1 MYWLLHEDALRQ
13 LREAERRVTID
24 AAQQRAWLERE
35 EHEVAERG
43 PRSLRLAGDVAEIR
57 VEGLLTKRPDF
68 WARFFGLGNTS
79 YEDVIKA
86 IAVARSK
93 PEVKAVQLFIDSPG
107 GAADGLFDLFAEL
120 EQLRAEKPVRVR
132 AANAYSAAYGIAA
145 VAGPITATTPASM
158 FGSVGVAVRYS
169 RWADVEIYDITNTES
184 PDKRPD
190 PATEHG
196 KAVIRRELDAIFD
209 LFAEAIAKG
218 RSASTGETVTRKDV
232 AENFGRG
239 ASFVAKE
246 AKRRGMIDAVPMA
259 ATRPALQ
266 LVSNDEPSAAR
277 GREKER
283 ETMSE
288 KKLTL
293 EELRAQYPELYHQ
306 VFEAGRAAGVEQERK
321 RVRAHL
327 TLAAKT
333 GAVEIAHKAIEAG
346 TSVTDEEVHAEYLA
360 AGLNLR
366 DRKARQIETDE
377 AGRVADGAKPNDLR
391 TPDLGDLVVAVLEE
405 QGGL

>member
-1 MYWLLHEDALRQ
+1 
-13 LREAERRVTID
+13 
-24 AAQQRAWLERE
+24 
-35 EHEVAERG
+35 
-43 PRSLRLAGDVAEIR
+43 
-57 VEGLLTKRPDF
+57 
-68 WARFFGLGNTS
+68 
-79 YEDVIKA
+79 
-86 IAVARSK
+86 
-93 PEVKAVQLFIDSPG
+93 
-107 GAADGLFDLFAEL
+107 
-120 EQLRAEKPVRVR
+120 
-132 AANAYSAAYGIAA
+132 
-145 VAGPITATTPASM
+145 
-158 FGSVGVAVRYS
+158 
-169 RWADVEIYDITNTES
+169 
-184 PDKRPD
+184 
-190 PATEHG
+190 
-196 KAVIRRELDAIFD
+196 
-209 LFAEAIAKG
+209 
-218 RSASTGETVTRKDV
+218 
-232 AENFGRG
+232 
-239 ASFVAKE
+239 FVAKE

-266 LVSNDEPSAAR
+266 LVFNDEPSAAR

-293 EELRAQYPELYHQ
+293 EELRAQYPELYQQ

-377 AGRVADGAKPNDLR
+377 AGRVADGAK
-391 TPDLGDLVVAVLEE
+391 
-405 QGGL
+405 